1 MVNDYGHSGQKRD
14 DVAPRRPRSLDSVD
28 LELVSMT
35 TGFLE
40 TMLDQQGQPD
50 VQFDEVKLWEG
61 WTASDRPGIAFR
73 LAQLRAMPEL
83 LPWLMYAIVRRSD
96 GQMVGHI
103 GFHGAP
109 GLHSLGDLGDL
120 GDLAHDALE
129 IGYSVFPPFRRNGY
143 ALAATKALIQWANTD
158 RGITF
163 FVASINHENTASQG
177 VATKAGFKFYRFDST
192 DPDCEDLYTMRLGSD
207 NT

>member
-1 MVNDYGHSGQKRD
+1 MVNDHGAGGQNRD

-40 TMLDQQGQPD
+40 TMLDQQGQTD
-50 VQFDEVKLWEG
+50 VQFDGVRLWEG
-61 WTASDRPGIAFR
+61 WPASDRPGIAFR

-96 GQMVGHI
+96 AQMVGHV

-109 GLHSLGDLGDL
+109 GLHSLDDLS
-120 GDLAHDALE
+120 DLAHDALE

-177 VATKAGFKFYRFDST
+177 VATKTGFKFYRNFDPT
-192 DPDCEDLYTMRLGSD
+192 DSEREDVYTMRLGPD

>member
-1 MVNDYGHSGQKRD
+1 MVNDYGPSGQNRD

-50 VQFDEVKLWEG
+50 VQFDGVKLWEG
-61 WTASDRPGIAFR
+61 WTASDRPGMAFR

-96 GQMVGHI
+96 GQMVGHV
-103 GFHGAP
+103 GFHGTP
-109 GLHSLGDLGDL
+109 GLHTLGDLVP
-120 GDLAHDALE
+120 DALE

-143 ALAATKALIQWANTD
+143 ASAAVKALIQWANID

-163 FVASINHENTASQG
+163 FVASINHENGASQG
-177 VATKAGFKFYRFDST
+177 VATKAGFKFYRGFDPT
-192 DPDCEDLYTMRLGSD
+192 DPEREDVYTMRLGPD
-207 NT
+207 KT

>member
-1 MVNDYGHSGQKRD
+1 MVNDHGPGGQTGD
-14 DVAPRRPRSLDSVD
+14 GVAPRRPESLDVVD

-40 TMLDQQGQPD
+40 TMLDRQGQSNAE
-50 VQFDEVKLWEG
+50 FDGVKLWEG
-61 WTASDRPGIAFR
+61 WSASDGPGIAFR

-96 GQMVGHI
+96 RQMVGHV

-109 GLHSLGDLGDL
+109 GLHSLNDLGLRDVAL
-120 GDLAHDALE
+120 DALE

-143 ALAATKALIQWANTD
+143 AVAAAQALIQWANTD

-163 FVASINHENTASQG
+163 FVASINHENIPSQG
-177 VATKAGFKFYRFDST
+177 VAAKLGFKFFRDFDPA
-192 DPDCEDLYTMRLGSD
+192 DPDREDIYTMRLGPD
-207 NT
+207 ED

>member
-1 MVNDYGHSGQKRD
+1 MVNDYGPSGQNRD

-50 VQFDEVKLWEG
+50 VQFDGVKLWEG
-61 WTASDRPGIAFR
+61 WTASDRPGMAFR

-96 GQMVGHI
+96 GQMVGHV
-103 GFHGAP
+103 GFHGTP
-109 GLHSLGDLGDL
+109 GLHSGRSGRSGTRRSGDRLLGIPTVPSQGLC
-120 GDLAHDALE
+120 
-129 IGYSVFPPFRRNGY
+129 IGRSKSFNPMGEHQSRNHVLRGLNKPRKHRLSRRCNQGRLQVLPEFR
-143 ALAATKALIQWANTD
+143 LD
-158 RGITF
+158 RLRTRGRLH
-163 FVASINHENTASQG
+163 NASQSG
-177 VATKAGFKFYRFDST
+177 
-192 DPDCEDLYTMRLGSD
+192 
-207 NT
+207 

>member
-1 MVNDYGHSGQKRD
+1 MVNDDGPGGQNRD
-14 DVAPRRPRSLDSVD
+14 DLAPRRPRSLDWVD

-50 VQFDEVKLWEG
+50 VQFDGVRLWEG
-61 WTASDRPGIAFR
+61 WPASDRPGIAFR

-96 GQMVGHI
+96 AQMVGHV

-109 GLHSLGDLGDL
+109 GLHSLNNL

-177 VATKAGFKFYRFDST
+177 VATKTGFKFYRNFDPT
-192 DPDCEDLYTMRLGSD
+192 DSEREDVYTMRLGPD

>member
-1 MVNDYGHSGQKRD
+1 MVNDHGPGGHNRY
-14 DVAPRRPRSLDSVD
+14 DVAPRRPRPLDSVG

-35 TGFLE
+35 TGFIE

-50 VQFDEVKLWEG
+50 VQFDGVRLWEG
-61 WTASDRPGIAFR
+61 WAASDRPAIAFR

-109 GLHSLGDLGDL
+109 GLHSLDDL

-129 IGYSVFPPFRRNGY
+129 IGYSVFPPFRRKGY
-143 ALAATKALIQWANTD
+143 ALAAAKALIQWANTD

-177 VATKAGFKFYRFDST
+177 VATKAGFKFYRDFDPT
-192 DPDCEDLYTMRLGSD
+192 DPDREDVYTMRLGPD

>member
-1 MVNDYGHSGQKRD
+1 MVNDISPEGPNGD
-14 DVAPRRPRSLDSVD
+14 DAAPRRPRSLDSVG

-35 TGFLE
+35 IGFLE
-40 TMLDQQGQPD
+40 TMLDRQGQPD
-50 VQFDEVKLWEG
+50 VHFEGVRLWEG
-61 WTASDRPGIAFR
+61 WMASDRPGIAFR

-83 LPWLMYAIVRRSD
+83 LTWLMYAIVRRSD
-96 GQMVGHI
+96 GQMVGHV

-109 GLHSLGDLGDL
+109 GLHSLGDL
-120 GDLAHDALE
+120 APDALD

-143 ALAATKALIQWANTD
+143 ASAAVKALIQWANTD

-177 VATKAGFKFYRFDST
+177 VATKAGFKFYRGFDPT
-192 DPDCEDLYTMRLGSD
+192 DREREDVYTMRLGPD

>member
-1 MVNDYGHSGQKRD
+1 MVNDYGHSGQNRD

-50 VQFDEVKLWEG
+50 VQFDGVKLWEG

-96 GQMVGHI
+96 GQMVGHV
-103 GFHGAP
+103 GFHGTP
-109 GLHSLGDLGDL
+109 GLHSLGDL

-129 IGYSVFPPFRRNGY
+129 IGYSVFPPFRRKGY
-143 ALAATKALIQWANTD
+143 ALAAAKALIQWANTNC
-158 RGITF
+158 GITF

-177 VATKAGFKFYRFDST
+177 VATKAGFKFYRDFDPT
-192 DPDCEDLYTMRLGSD
+192 DPDREDIYTMRLGPD